1 MTFADLSVLDQYAA
15 APFTDADPPDI
26 RTLYSPVDRVHAAL
40 VALIGSAQVSV
51 SVAMYGFDDQE
62 LADILLAKLRDPDVQ
77 VMLTLDRSQ
86 AGGVHERAILSG
98 EAFPASS
105 IAVGSSEHN
114 AIMHLKEIVV
124 DGVIRISG
132 STNWSGGGEGDQDNE
147 LTVILDPAVAI
158 RATARHAA
166 IHQWMLDHPHYPA
179 AGVV

>member
-1 MTFADLSVLDQYAA
+1 
-15 APFTDADPPDI
+15 
-26 RTLYSPVDRVHAAL
+26 
-40 VALIGSAQVSV
+40 
-51 SVAMYGFDDQE
+51 
-62 LADILLAKLRDPDVQ
+62 
-77 VMLTLDRSQ
+77 
-86 AGGVHERAILSG
+86 
-98 EAFPASS
+98 
-105 IAVGSSEHN
+105 
-114 AIMHLKEIVV
+114 VV